1 MTITPVTDAAYL
13 DRARAA
19 GIDLPLEQTPVWD
32 RFDEAMA
39 GREPFGRAIYSA
51 GGTDRAFISLS
62 AMEGRGFHYLWAK
75 HGPVW
80 VSEPTAAEEAEF
92 RSELEKIVPPRFA
105 FVRLHATHR
114 SEELSEL
121 LQSVTFDR
129 TIILDLTLSEDDLM
143 ASMKK
148 RGRRDVRKAG
158 RNESLVFADETD
170 RADEIFSD
178 AYALLQETGERDAF
192 GIAPESVYRTMLSS
206 LEGHVR
212 FYTVRLDGELACWGI
227 VTLYGNQA
235 TYYYAASSAA
245 GRKAGAP
252 DLLVWEMSKDLRDA
266 GITAFDLMGIDSE
279 RAPQLSG
286 VTGFKTK
293 FSEEITEVAGA
304 WDMPTRPLFYRG
316 LHIALKAK
324 RGLAEKLRG

>member
-1 MTITPVTDAAYL
+1 MTITPVTDAVYL

-19 GIDLPLEQTPVWD
+19 GIDLPLEQTPIWD
-32 RFDEAMA
+32 RFDEAMD
-39 GREPFGRAIYSA
+39 GREPFGRAIYSVD
-51 GGTDRAFISLS
+51 GIDRAFISLS

-75 HGPVW
+75 HGPIW
-80 VSEPTAAEEAEF
+80 ASDPSAEEEANF
-92 RSELEKIVPPRFA
+92 RRELRSLVPSRFS
-105 FVRLHATHR
+105 FVRLHGLHA

-129 TIILDLTLSEDDLM
+129 TVILDLTMSEDDLL

-158 RNESLVFADETD
+158 RNESLVFADETGS
-170 RADEIFSD
+170 AEQIFSE

-212 FYTVRLDGELACWGI
+212 FYTVRLDGALACWGI
-227 VTLYGNQA
+227 VTTYGTQA

-252 DLLVWEMSKDLRDA
+252 DLLVWEMSKDLKAR
-266 GITAFDLMGIDSE
+266 GITHFDLMGIDSN

-304 WDMPTRPLFYRG
+304 WDMPTKPLFYKG
-316 LHIALKAK
+316 LHAALKAK
-324 RGLAEKLRG
+324 RALATKLRG